1 MFVKRMKELAAKNGA
16 FTITEAT
23 VKQLKQ
29 EFNIP
34 DHLLE

>member
-1 MFVKRMKELAAKNGA
+1 MKELANKNDA
-16 FTITEAT
+16 ITVTEAL
-23 VKQLKQ
+23 KQLQQ